1 MAQSDH
7 PIRPNTPQAR
17 VLQLIRQHGALTA
30 HQMIASG
37 HYCNK
42 LSGSWVQRV
51 QSLIDRGLVIV
62 IDQQRQTAIG
72 CIGAN
77 DRPEHLMLTLTSKA
91 LAELHRLDVLA
102 SFAPAK
108 TPPAAV
114 AERAAA
120 RTPLFEGT
128 RNPLDRPPVLRPGA
142 LDFAACPSRIGAT
155 SVDYAQHC

>member
-1 MAQSDH
+1 MPQSDH
-7 PIRPNTPQAR
+7 PIRPHTPQGR
-17 VLQLIRQHGALTA
+17 VLKLIRQHGTLTV

-51 QSLIDRGLVIV
+51 QSLIDRDLVIV
-62 IDQQRQTAIG
+62 VDQQRQISKS

-77 DRPEHLMLTLTSKA
+77 DAPEHLVLTLTTKA

-102 SFAPAK
+102 AFAPAK

-120 RTPLFEGT
+120 RTPLFGT
-128 RNPLDRPPVLRPGA
+128 TSNPLQRPPVLRSGA
-142 LDFAACPSRIGAT
+142 MDFAACPSRIGAA
-155 SVDYAQHC
+155 SVDYAPHC

>member
-1 MAQSDH
+1 MPQSDH
-7 PIRPNTPQAR
+7 PIRTHTPQGR
-17 VLQLIRQHGALTA
+17 VLKLIRQHGALTV
-30 HQMIASG
+30 HQMIAAG
-37 HYCNK
+37 HYSSK
-42 LSGSWVQRV
+42 MSGSWVQRV

-77 DRPEHLMLTLTSKA
+77 DRPEHIVLTLTPRA

-102 SFAPAK
+102 TFAPAK

-120 RTPLFEGT
+120 RTPLFDGT
-128 RNPLDRPPVLRPGA
+128 CNPLDRPPVLRPGA
-142 LDFAACPSRIGAT
+142 LDFADCPSRIGAA
-155 SVDYAQHC
+155 SVDYAPHC